1 MLLRKSDTNILRNRL
16 HVREHHREAFNVN
29 IVSRQEIITGA

>member
-16 HVREHHREAFNVN
+16 HVREHHREAFN
-29 IVSRQEIITGA
+29 IYDASRVRRL